1 MEKILE
7 RFIKYVK
14 IDTTSSEETG
24 TLPSTEGQR
33 VLAQILKNELEELG
47 VSEVSVTD
55 DCFVLARIP
64 ASAGHESAKTVGLL
78 AHLDTAPDCSG
89 KDVKPMI
96 HKNYNGGVL
105 QLEHGITIDPDTDHA
120 TEVGIGLAAFGGYR
134 VPAGNIC
141 SIDVFT
147 GPYYGIAI
155 NQHQTVSGHHRFDL
169 FNKSSL
175 RWRFGLGLNVWRL
188 TVGAYFDLSMLK
200 IENTPWSQNERES
213 NVVSVGIGYNF

>member
-1 MEKILE
+1 MRRIIL
-7 RFIKYVK
+7 I
-14 IDTTSSEETG
+14 
-24 TLPSTEGQR
+24 
-33 VLAQILKNELEELG
+33 A
-47 VSEVSVTD
+47 
-55 DCFVLARIP
+55 AM
-64 ASAGHESAKTVGLL
+64 GLL
-78 AHLDTAPDCSG
+78 ALQAAAGEPWQNGFSVGVEGNFALYDEKETVFNDFKGTTVSGSYTAFLWKGFFVQPRLSVYYEHHEIDMLD
-89 KDVKPMI
+89 
-96 HKNYNGGVL
+96 
-105 QLEHGITIDPDTDHA
+105 GITIDPDTDHA

-188 TVGAYFDLSMLK
+188 TVGASFDLGLLK
-200 IENTPWSQNERES
+200 VSPEWEHSDRES